1 MKNNDS
7 PRSET
12 VRVTEALRDEIIDG
26 QRAPGSRLVER
37 NLASELGV
45 SRVPVREALKQ
56 LASEGL
62 VTHRPNTWATVRE
75 FSPSDVADLGEVRQA
90 FDLLAF
96 ELAAQRHTREGLAAL
111 EATLEAG
118 RRQAEAGDAVG
129 AHRSAADFH
138 AQVTELSGNRLLVE
152 VGELLD
158 SRMRWQLSQ
167 HDELDVVA
175 TEHAELFDAIAHRD
189 VDRVRELAAHHLGTS
204 RQQHEK
210 HRERLAYETRAD
222 DDKAAGDDTA
232 EDIRADETAAG
243 VRADDTA
250 DDVGADGTAA
260 GDDRSAQPPII

>member
-1 MKNNDS
+1 MKNNDT

-12 VRVTEALRDEIIDG
+12 LRVTEVLRGEIIDG

-45 SRVPVREALKQ
+45 SRVPIREALKQ

-75 FSPSDVADLGEVRQA
+75 FSPSDVADLAEVRQA
-90 FDLLAF
+90 FDLLSF
-96 ELAAQRHTREGLAAL
+96 ELAAQRHTREGLERL
-111 EATLEAG
+111 EATMSAG

-138 AQVTELSGNRLLVE
+138 AIVTELSGNRLLVE

-175 TEHAELFDAIAHRD
+175 AEHAELFDAIAHRD
-189 VDRVRELAAHHLGTS
+189 LERVRALAAHHLDTS
-204 RQQHEK
+204 RQQHDK
-210 HRERLAYETRAD
+210 HRERLAHEPQEISDPGGAAD
-222 DDKAAGDDTA
+222 SD
-232 EDIRADETAAG
+232 
-243 VRADDTA
+243 
-250 DDVGADGTAA
+250 
-260 GDDRSAQPPII
+260 

>member
-12 VRVTEALRDEIIDG
+12 VRVTETLRDEIIDG

-204 RQQHEK
+204 RQQHDK
-210 HRERLAYETRAD
+210 HRERLAHATRAE
-222 DDKAAGDDTA
+222 DDTA
-232 EDIRADETAAG
+232 EDDEGADNTAEDVG
-243 VRADDTA
+243 ADDTA
-250 DDVGADGTAA
+250 EDTREDNTTEDTRA